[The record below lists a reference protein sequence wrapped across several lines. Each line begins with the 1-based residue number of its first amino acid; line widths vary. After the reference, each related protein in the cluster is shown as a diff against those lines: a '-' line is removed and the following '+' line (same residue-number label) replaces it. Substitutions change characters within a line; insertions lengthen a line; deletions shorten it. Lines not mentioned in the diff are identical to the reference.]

1 MIRYTLR
8 CDKGHDFDG
17 WFRSAAGFDTLNA
30 EGQVNCSICGS
41 ATVRKAPM
49 APAVPARDE
58 AGARPL
64 DRPGSPLEAAM
75 AMLRRHVEETSDY
88 VGDSF
93 ATTARKMH
101 EGEIPHRSIHG
112 EARPDEARK
121 LIEDGVPVAPL
132 PFRVTRK
139 LS

>member
-1 MIRYTLR
+1 MIRYALR

-41 ATVRKAPM
+41 ASVQKAIM
-49 APAVPARDE
+49 APAVPRDDT
-58 AGARPL
+58 AARPL
-64 DRPGSPLEAAM
+64 DKPGSPLEAAM
-75 AMLRRHVEETSDY
+75 AMLRKHVEETSDY
-88 VGDSF
+88 VGESF

-101 EGEIPHRSIHG
+101 EGEIPHRSIYG
-112 EARPDEARK
+112 EAKLEEARK
-121 LIEDGVPVAPL
+121 LVEDGVPVAPL
-132 PFRVTRK
+132 PFRANRK

>member
-1 MIRYTLR
+1 MIRYALR

-41 ATVRKAPM
+41 ASVQKAIM
-49 APAVPARDE
+49 APAVPRDD
-58 AGARPL
+58 GTDARPL

-75 AMLRRHVEETSDY
+75 AMLRKHVEENSDY
-88 VGDSF
+88 VGESF

-112 EARPDEARK
+112 EAKPEEARK
-121 LIEDGVPVAPL
+121 LIEDGVPIAPL
-132 PFRVTRK
+132 PFRVSRK